1 MHINGPM
8 RLAILPAV
16 KRDWITLE
24 IICILIRW
32 SFLWNSSCF
41 TYNRSMV
48 ICIYRQIQQFIVL
61 NSAQQ
66 RCIFLYMR
74 SSSGIHIHDYK
85 NKLSV
90 LKMCWNSRDL

>member
-32 SFLWNSSCF
+32 SF
-41 TYNRSMV
+41 Y
-48 ICIYRQIQQFIVL
+48 
-61 NSAQQ
+61 
-66 RCIFLYMR
+66 
-74 SSSGIHIHDYK
+74 GIHP
-85 NKLSV
+85 V
-90 LKMCWNSRDL
+90 LRIIDQW